1 MTRQKDNENRP
12 ALLRLADEMVDDILS
27 TSDAEI
33 LAEFKLYYGDPVSFA
48 NKMRSKADLLAI
60 EANKDRLISARRE
73 LDSEKRSRNVLTT
86 KIDIQ
91 IVRRAL
97 MKFFSKTPD
106 SVPITVAARK
116 EKITEMSDD
125 DVLGMVADLEE
136 LGFVLRAKNNGD

>member
-1 MTRQKDNENRP
+1 
-12 ALLRLADEMVDDILS
+12 
-27 TSDAEI
+27 
-33 LAEFKLYYGDPVSFA
+33 
-48 NKMRSKADLLAI
+48 
-60 EANKDRLISARRE
+60 
-73 LDSEKRSRNVLTT
+73 VLTT
-86 KIDIQ
+86 KIDVQ

-125 DVLGMVADLEE
+125 DVLGMAADLEG